1 MTKKPLF
8 EVFYIPTEIV
18 FLRGCPYFI
27 SNECK
32 SFSWNLKQSP
42 CGKCLEQGVY
52 DKNNAKLINYQI
64 NNSR

>member
-32 SFSWNLKQSP
+32 SFSWNLKGP

-64 NNSR
+64 NNLR